1 RQHRRLLHQE
11 FHPSAALRFRPHE
24 LRASH
29 GLIRRILEHPDDL
42 FEHLR
47 QMAGE
52 TIMAITY
59 GLEVQAKKDPY
70 IATAAEAVH
79 TLVAAAV
86 PGAYLVDMM
95 PILKYVPYWM
105 PFADF
110 QRKARRWRKLA
121 LNMINLPY
129 AAAKRNITMAVVAS
143 CILGLLLNPAALK
156 KAQDEID
163 RVVGTEQLP
172 TFDYVDLLPYIT
184 AITKE
189 ALRWRDIA
197 PIGAK
202 KQPNWVILNIFWDRA
217 MLHDKNIY
225 PNPFDFNPDRFMKD
239 GKLDPNAKDPMHA
252 SFGFGR
258 R

>member
-1 RQHRRLLHQE
+1 
-11 FHPSAALRFRPHE
+11 
-24 LRASH
+24 
-29 GLIRRILEHPDDL
+29 
-42 FEHLR
+42 
-47 QMAGE
+47 MAGE

-59 GLEVQAKKDPY
+59 GLEVQAKNDPY
-70 IATAAEAVH
+70 IATAAQAVH
-79 TLVAAAV
+79 TLTAAAV
-86 PGAYLVDMM
+86 PGAFLVDVV

-105 PFADF
+105 PFAGF

-121 LNMINLPY
+121 LDMINLPY
-129 AAAKRNITMAVVAS
+129 AAAKRNIENGDSTPSFVLNSLEKMELQEYIIKSTAGTMYAAGSDTTMAAVAS

-197 PIGAK
+197 PIAIPHFLHADDEYNGYRLPK
-202 KQPNWVILNIFWDRA
+202 GSIVIPNAWA
-217 MLHDKNIY
+217 MLHDENIY

-252 SFGFGR
+252 AFGFG
-258 R
+258 

>member
-1 RQHRRLLHQE
+1 
-11 FHPSAALRFRPHE
+11 
-24 LRASH
+24 
-29 GLIRRILEHPDDL
+29 
-42 FEHLR
+42 
-47 QMAGE
+47 MAGE

-59 GLEVQAKKDPY
+59 GLDVQAENDPY
-70 IATAAEAVH
+70 IATAAQGVH
-79 TLVAAAV
+79 PLAAAAV
-86 PGAYLVDMM
+86 PGAFLVDVM

-105 PFADF
+105 PFAGF

-121 LNMINLPY
+121 LDMINLPY
-129 AAAKRNITMAVVAS
+129 AAAKRNITVSAIVS

-163 RVVGTEQLP
+163 RVVGTAQLP
-172 TFDYVDLLPYIT
+172 TFDDVDLLPYIT

-189 ALRWRDIA
+189 TLRWRDVT
-197 PIGAK
+197 PIGTK
-202 KQPNWVILNIFWDRA
+202 KQPNCLKFIFWDRA
-217 MLHDKNIY
+217 MLHDENIY

-252 SFGFGR
+252 AFGFGR